1 MEVEKTMYSYLINFA
16 TNCCEADKLRNYLL
30 EPNAVLELEI
40 MEGFPNEI
48 GLDSGELFFR
58 LDRSRIL
65 IFDES
70 V

>member
-1 MEVEKTMYSYLINFA
+1 MEVEKTMYFYLINFA
-16 TNCCEADKLRNYLL
+16 INCCEADKLSDYLS
-30 EPNAVLELEI
+30 EPNAVLELEV
-40 MEGFPNEI
+40 MKGFPNEI
-48 GLDSGELFFR
+48 GLDSGKLFFR